1 MRSRLAF
8 KRLAQT
14 SLLCIA
20 ALTMLGAGT
29 PATTFDRIGHKMMC
43 TCGCAEGLL
52 DCNHVG
58 CPDSP
63 HLIAELHAQVDAGT
77 PQAAIL
83 TSFAEKYGA
92 TVLAAPLR
100 GGFDYVAWIVPFAV
114 LALGLVAV
122 VLVLKLWQRRA
133 ARLAPLGPSTPPTAE
148 DDALRDRIRNETHYG
163 E

>member
-1 MRSRLAF
+1 MF
-8 KRLAQT
+8 KRCAQI
-14 SLLCIA
+14 SLLVVIA
-20 ALTMLGAGT
+20 FTMLGAGT
-29 PATTFDRIGHKMMC
+29 PATNFDRVGHKLMC

-63 HLIAELHAQVDAGT
+63 KLIAELHSQVDAGT
-77 PQAAIL
+77 PESSVLAF
-83 TSFAEKYGA
+83 FATTYGA

-114 LALGLVAV
+114 LALGLMGV
-122 VLVLKLWQRRA
+122 VLVLKMWQRRA
-133 ARLAPLGPSTPPTAE
+133 ARLAPVGPAPVPTDAE
-148 DDALRDRIRNETHYG
+148 DALRNRIRKETNYG